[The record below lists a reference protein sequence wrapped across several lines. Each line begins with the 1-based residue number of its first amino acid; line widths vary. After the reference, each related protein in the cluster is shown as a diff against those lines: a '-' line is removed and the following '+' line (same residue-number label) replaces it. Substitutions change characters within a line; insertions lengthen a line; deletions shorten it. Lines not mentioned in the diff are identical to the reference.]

1 MFSILN
7 ETKIEKLS
15 YINIIHLELVNN
27 LFNKMVRSE
36 TTTPNTLSIIRDL
49 EERRISISSDF
60 QRGDEE
66 TGVWS
71 EKMNITFIDSR
82 MKGYGIGLITFVRY
96 VDEEIWSV
104 LDGGNRCR
112 ALRDFYNGVFKWDGK
127 KYDELSGDER
137 GKLDYMTMPCEKLT
151 IEPGDPPDTIAEM
164 FTRLN
169 TSSKTLSAGELC
181 KAHGY
186 RRNILEIE
194 VAKKI
199 VGGDAWTN
207 SSVTDARIDAIRVRW
222 VSIMGEI
229 TEGNRCES
237 LKTIIGY
244 IMSAILKKLKVFS
257 PTDAYKKWKNDF
269 TIIGDF
275 SNMDDTAN
283 EKIDKIVEKFNSFL
297 ENIESMSESARDFI
311 FKKKSKGFTRT
322 VYISH
327 IWFNVINENIQ
338 QEDIVEFYNY
348 MAVKPNIQI
357 KFISIMSAKDNHPT
371 TAKMTKL
378 ALLIEDSHSDSDSDS
393 EIDSE

>member
-127 KYDELSGDER
+127 KYGELSGDER

-283 EKIDKIVEKFNSFL
+283 EKIDKIRVTISKLMKTPVKFQKWMTLHDKESTGLLPRLSFTNL
-297 ENIESMSESARDFI
+297 VQKIL
-311 FKKKSKGFTRT
+311 KKLQKRNQRNQRKKDWKT
-322 VYISH
+322 V
-327 IWFNVINENIQ
+327 Q
-338 QEDIVEFYNY
+338 
-348 MAVKPNIQI
+348 
-357 KFISIMSAKDNHPT
+357 
-371 TAKMTKL
+371 KMML
-378 ALLIEDSHSDSDSDS
+378 LLIVLV
-393 EIDSE
+393 ILLTVVLFFG